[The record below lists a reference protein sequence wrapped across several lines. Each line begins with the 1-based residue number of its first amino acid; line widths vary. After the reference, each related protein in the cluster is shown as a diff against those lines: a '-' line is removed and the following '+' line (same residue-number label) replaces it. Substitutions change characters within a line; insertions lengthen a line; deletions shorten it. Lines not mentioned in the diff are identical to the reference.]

1 MIGAA
6 TLLKLRGRS
15 QLTTEVGFGLFLGAC
30 SHIILSCMQR
40 ETPMPLQLIELRAE
54 AFQHVPSDPGWNYL
68 KMMDQFSIFRA
79 AVKSGHI
86 TDPEAII
93 TQALKLDGDLMGIF
107 ADVPLEWLPERV
119 YTDTENELVWNG
131 CYDIYYDCWVSQIY
145 NAMRAARIMLNEMI
159 RFRLV
164 EGFAS
169 IPQRFATPECRA
181 QFHVS
186 SNTCVEMRDAILRSV
201 PQHCGYVSR
210 KPFTNPHSS
219 PDSSPPPPEMKHFK
233 LGNNISSFTELLL
246 DTDLSSLRTSEPFL
260 KDPSSPMIGGYFLLW
275 PLYIAG
281 ITRVSTLDV
290 KKHVVKT
297 LRYIGNEIGFRQG
310 VNLAEFMEAHSM
322 TGEQNVGGTNVP
334 GEKPVRPLLQM
345 LAKDEEERESRMNV
359 ISSRSGGLG
368 AD

>member
-15 QLTTEVGFGLFLGAC
+15 QLTTQVGFGLFLAAC
-30 SHIILSCMQR
+30 SHILLSCMQR
-40 ETPMPLQLIELRAE
+40 ETSMPLQLIELRIE
-54 AFQHVPSDPGWNYL
+54 AFHYVPSDPGWDYL

-93 TQALKLDGDLMGIF
+93 TQALKLDGELMEIF
-107 ADVPLEWLPERV
+107 AEVPLEWIPERV
-119 YTDTENELVWNG
+119 YTDTKNELVWNG

-145 NAMRAARIMLNEMI
+145 NAMRSTRIMLNEMI
-159 RFRLV
+159 RFRLL

-169 IPQRFATPECRA
+169 TPQRFTALECRA
-181 QFHVS
+181 QFQAS

-210 KPFTNPHSS
+210 KPFTSPYSS
-219 PDSSPPPPEMKHFK
+219 HKSSPPPPGMKPFK
-233 LGNNISSFTELLL
+233 LGDNITSFTRLLA
-246 DTDLSSLRTSEPFL
+246 DTDLSILGIDEPFL
-260 KDPSSPMIGGYFLLW
+260 RDPSSPMIGGYFLLW
-275 PLYIAG
+275 PLYVAG

-310 VNLAEFMEAHSM
+310 VNLADFMEAHSM
-322 TGEQNVGGTNVP
+322 TGEQDLGGMNVP
-334 GEKPVRPLLQM
+334 GKKFIRPLLQM
-345 LAKDEEERESRMNV
+345 LAKDEEERVSRMNA
-359 ISSRSGGLG
+359 ISSRSGSLG
-368 AD
+368 VD